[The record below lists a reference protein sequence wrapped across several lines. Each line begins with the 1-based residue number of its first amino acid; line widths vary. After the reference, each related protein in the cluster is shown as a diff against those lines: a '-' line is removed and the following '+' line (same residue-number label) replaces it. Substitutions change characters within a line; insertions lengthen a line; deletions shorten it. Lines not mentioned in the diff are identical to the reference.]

1 MNVLTRRRTGPA
13 RTLRSWAVP
22 TAAAAVVL
30 AGGGGAIANAAVDA
44 DAGAGTSV
52 ATADGHGPDEYGMTM
67 GNHAGHTS
75 SFTYNHG
82 FYCDTRVSA
91 ASTTGCEAGAAAE
104 KAPAKHFDPLF
115 ITVPLGFT
123 AKGLDCPDKLTCVDH
138 PMSLD
143 MTRLATALA
152 PLYKTTP
159 EKLKPALENFTTPG
173 HDHFITTKNKGRA
186 EWWDVQVV
194 GVTDPAT
201 YRAIQKHQSWKY
213 LNGLIK
219 AKNKNVVG
227 PIPTN
232 MFLFFAA
239 H

>member
-1 MNVLTRRRTGPA
+1 MLDLIRRNTA
-13 RTLRSWAVP
+13 RAIPLM
-22 TAAAAVVL
+22 AAAIAL
-30 AGGGGAIANAAVDA
+30 SAGGGAIAHAASSSDPK
-44 DAGAGTSV
+44 GE
-52 ATADGHGPDEYGMTM
+52 ATTATGGRGPNEFGMTM
-67 GNHAGHTS
+67 GNHAGHGS

-82 FYCDTRVSA
+82 FYCDSHVTA
-91 ASTTGCEAGAAAE
+91 ASTTGCEVGE
-104 KAPAKHFDPLF
+104 KAKVAPAKDFDPLF

-138 PMSLD
+138 PMNLD
-143 MTRLATALA
+143 MTRLAEALA
-152 PLYKTTP
+152 PVYKTTP

-173 HDHFITTKNKGRA
+173 HDHFITTKNKGKA

-194 GVTDPAT
+194 GVTSAT
-201 YRAIQKHQSWKY
+201 TYKAIQKHQSWTY
-213 LNGLIK
+213 LSGLIK

>member
-1 MNVLTRRRTGPA
+1 MFDLHRQRSGRTGG
-13 RTLRSWAVP
+13 LRRWAVP
-22 TAAAAVVL
+22 VAVATVVL
-30 AGGGGAIANAAVDA
+30 TAGGGAIAKAASA
-44 DAGAGTSV
+44 AAPGHAA
-52 ATADGHGPDEYGMTM
+52 ATAADGGRGPDGFGMTM
-67 GNHAGHTS
+67 GSHAGHSS

-82 FYCDTRVSA
+82 FYCDPHVSTESA
-91 ASTTGCEAGAAAE
+91 TGCEAGAAA
-104 KAPAKHFDPLF
+104 KVPPAKDFDPLF

-152 PLYKTTP
+152 PVYKTTP
-159 EKLKPALENFTTPG
+159 EKLTPALRNFTTPG
-173 HDHFITTKNKGRA
+173 HDHFIGTKAHGKA
-186 EWWDVQVV
+186 EWWDVRVV
-194 GVTDPAT
+194 GVTDAAT
-201 YRAIQKHQSWKY
+201 YRSIQRHQSWTY

-219 AKNKNVVG
+219 AKNKHVVG

-239 H
+239 R